1 VQFLSTTENEFKG
14 LSVYPN
20 PTTGIVNISG
30 VEIEGASVS
39 IVDISG
45 RIISKNA
52 ATAKKPRST
61 SERET
66 WLQVLVTWMR

>member
-1 VQFLSTTENEFKG
+1 VVGELQFEYYWKWVKG

-45 RIISKNA
+45 RIIKNA
-52 ATAKKPRST
+52 ATAKGNT
-61 SERET
+61 V
-66 WLQVLVTWMR
+66 QVNEKT

>member
-1 VQFLSTTENEFKG
+1 VGERAVLSTTENEFKG
-14 LSVYPN
+14 LSILT
-20 PTTGIVNISG
+20 TTGIVNISG

-52 ATAKKPRST
+52 ATAKEK
-61 SERET
+61 
-66 WLQVLVTWMR
+66 QYK